1 MKPLTRA
8 LTYNWP
14 LKLTSLGLAVLL
26 WLLVLVKTNPWT
38 VRQFDAP
45 VEEWHVPKGL
55 QALSITPATVR
66 VRLAGRRSR
75 VSQVDP
81 ELLRVRAWL
90 AGRSAGEHGDV
101 PISVSTPTLPRGVA
115 VLDTAINS
123 VRVSLDRTVR
133 QKRAVRIRTRGWPA
147 PGFEPVS
154 TQARPNE
161 VTVVGPQSIVSGV
174 TSVWAEVDISGIQ
187 EMEPSSCLLEA
198 RDARNMPLDGVMID
212 PPRADIEITFERVNT
227 RSVPVDPNISSLP
240 EGQEIQ
246 LVVVSPPVVTLTG
259 SPSALAAVEYVRT
272 EPIRLRSSTT
282 GVRASLQIPEGL
294 KAVRDDSVR
303 VSVQLRGRSRPAAGG
318 NASRPAPERP
328 TEGDPEGRTP
338 DDEEGPAPAE
348 PDEPPTAEPQP
359 PGPDDDN
366 EPGGTPG
373 EPGEPG
379 EDEEPTPEP
388 EQPDEDPTGPSE

>member
-26 WLLVLVKTNPWT
+26 WLVVLVKTNPWT
-38 VRQFDAP
+38 VRQLDAP
-45 VEEWHVPKGL
+45 VEGWHVPRGL

-90 AGRSAGEHGDV
+90 TGRSAGEHADV
-101 PISVSTPTLPRGVA
+101 PISVSTPTLPRGVE

-174 TSVWAEVDISGIQ
+174 TSVWAEIDISGIQ

-198 RDARNMPLDGVMID
+198 RDARNMPLDGVTID
-212 PPRADIEITFERVNT
+212 PPRVLVEIAFERVNT
-227 RSVPVDPNISSLP
+227 RSVPVDPNITSLP
-240 EGQEIQ
+240 EGWEIES
-246 LVVVSPPVVTLTG
+246 LVVSPPVVTLTG

-272 EPIRLRSSTT
+272 EPITLRSSTT
-282 GVRASLQIPEGL
+282 GVRASLQIPKGL

-303 VSVQLRGRSRPAAGG
+303 ISVQLRGRSRPAAGAGG
-318 NASRPAPERP
+318 NASRPAPESP
-328 TEGDPEGRTP
+328 TEGDAEGRTP
-338 DDEEGPAPAE
+338 EDEEGPEPVERNGAAPTE
-348 PDEPPTAEPQP
+348 PEPPD
-359 PGPDDDN
+359 PDDDA
-366 EPGGTPG
+366 EPGG

-379 EDEEPTPEP
+379 EDEGPTPEP
-388 EQPDEDPTGPSE
+388 GQPDGDPAGPSG